1 VAPGS
6 AFGDGGAVSA
16 GTTLSGIYVIDA
28 PLAKGGMGELYRG
41 RTIETGDAVAIK
53 LIRADLATNEAA
65 LALFRKEASALS
77 RVHHEAIVRYFVF
90 SLDPV
95 LQRHFLAMELVEGP
109 SLSEVLKQGPLRL
122 EDVDR
127 LRKRLAL
134 GLQAAHE
141 RGIVHRDVS
150 PDNVIVQ
157 DGDLEKARIIDFG
170 IARSTRAGDAT
181 IIGGGFA
188 GKYNY
193 VSPEQLGL
201 FGGDITAKSDIYSL
215 GLLLAQCLR
224 GKPIDMGGTQ
234 AEVIE
239 KRRTRPDLSD
249 VDETIRPLI
258 AQMLEPDPS
267 RRPDTMGAVAATRLA
282 VSTVPSKAPARAPT
296 DKSGRSPR
304 WAIAAIFGTA
314 LIGAFAFILWLQIG
328 EPGIESVRYPVATL
342 NPKPAAV
349 LPAQSAGQRIDDY
362 VRHYS
367 GGDCFLALPTRVEAG
382 KARIDGFGSD
392 ASPFETFN
400 DDFKKTIG
408 FEPDIDFRRVTGA
421 QCPVLTF
428 LARIATNSEMSPRLE
443 IENPAL
449 SDGDVLAGFLQSS
462 ASHVQLLVVDD
473 EGLLH
478 DVSDRLEPGRD
489 RRPFAM
495 QFKRHSEGPAKP
507 MLLIALASAAPI
519 AAFKLSGPTPSADLV
534 PVALAAQH
542 NSPFE
547 AALAFFKL
555 N

>member
-6 AFGDGGAVSA
+6 AFGDGGEVPC
-16 GTTLSGIYVIDA
+16 GTTLSGIYVIEA

-90 SLDPV
+90 SLDPA

-109 SLSEVLKQGPLRL
+109 SLSEVLKRGRL
-122 EDVDR
+122 GLADVDH

-157 DGDLEKARIIDFG
+157 DGDLAKARIIDFG

-224 GKPIDMGGTQ
+224 GTPIDMGGTQ
-234 AEVIE
+234 AEIIE
-239 KRRTRPDLSD
+239 KRRTRPGLSD
-249 VDETIRPLI
+249 IDETIRPLI
-258 AQMLEPDPS
+258 GQMLEPDPS
-267 RRPDTMGAVAATRLA
+267 RRPDTMSAVAATQLA
-282 VSTVPSKAPARAPT
+282 VPSKPSKTSARAAT
-296 DKSGRSPR
+296 DRSGRSLR
-304 WAIAAIFGTA
+304 WAIAAIFATA
-314 LIGAFAFILWLQIG
+314 LIGAGAFVLWLQIG
-328 EPGIESVRYPVATL
+328 EPGIESVPYPAATL
-342 NPKPAAV
+342 NTKPAAV
-349 LPAQSAGQRIDDY
+349 SPAQSANQRIDDY
-362 VRHYS
+362 IRHYN
-367 GGDCFLALPTRVEAG
+367 GGDCFLALPTQVAAG
-382 KARIDGFGSD
+382 TARIDGFGSD
-392 ASPFETFN
+392 DSPFKTFN

-408 FEPDIDFRRVTGA
+408 FEPDIEFRRLTGA

-428 LARIATNSEMSPRLE
+428 LARIATNSDMPRLE
-443 IENPAL
+443 IDKPTLNN
-449 SDGDVLAGFLQSS
+449 GDVLEGSLQSS
-462 ASHVQLLVVDD
+462 ASNVQLLVVDD
-473 EGLLH
+473 EGLVH
-478 DVSDRLEPGRD
+478 DVSDRLGPGRD

-495 QFKRHSEGPAKP
+495 QLRRHSEGPAKP
-507 MLLIALASAAPI
+507 MLLLALASAAPI
-519 AAFKLSGPTPSADLV
+519 AAFKLSGPTPSADVV
-534 PVALAAQH
+534 PVALAAQP
-542 NSPFE
+542 NSSLT